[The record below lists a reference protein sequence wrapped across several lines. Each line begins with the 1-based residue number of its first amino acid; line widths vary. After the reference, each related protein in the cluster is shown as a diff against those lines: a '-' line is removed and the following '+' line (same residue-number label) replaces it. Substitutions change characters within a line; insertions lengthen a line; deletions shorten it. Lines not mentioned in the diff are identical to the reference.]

1 VAEGKRMRIKV
12 LGCSGATFPN
22 HRPPGFLLDDR
33 ILFDAGSLT
42 DVLHERAQMK
52 IDHIFITHAHL
63 DHILGLPFLAD
74 NVLNGSRRRN
84 VRVSSI
90 PPVIRALKKNLLNGS
105 IWPDF
110 TVIPHSERPVLSLNP
125 LRIQTP
131 VRVNGYRVTPY
142 RVAHS
147 VPAVGYLV
155 EDKKD
160 RRFFYTGDT
169 GPTEST
175 WRKIGKQQIH
185 ALIIEVSLPD
195 SMGEMAIKTGHL
207 TTRLFR
213 EELLKIRKMPE
224 RIYITH
230 PKPQYFKTIQAELQ
244 RLRLDNLT
252 LLRDGQTFSV

>member
-1 VAEGKRMRIKV
+1 
-12 LGCSGATFPN
+12 
-22 HRPPGFLLDDR
+22 
-33 ILFDAGSLT
+33 
-42 DVLHERAQMK
+42 
-52 IDHIFITHAHL
+52 
-63 DHILGLPFLAD
+63 
-74 NVLNGSRRRN
+74 
-84 VRVSSI
+84 
-90 PPVIRALKKNLLNGS
+90 
-105 IWPDF
+105 
-110 TVIPHSERPVLSLNP
+110 
-125 LRIQTP
+125 
-131 VRVNGYRVTPY
+131 
-142 RVAHS
+142 
-147 VPAVGYLV
+147 VGYLV

-213 EELLKIRKMPE
+213 EELLKIREMPE

-252 LLRDGQTFSV
+252 LLRDGQTIRV